1 MFVKIHDKS
10 FNADTHK
17 FMFFQNYILF
27 IVLHCFYPK
36 MGFFQIQLTI
46 TLILKIEWHHPIN
59 AEQRE
64 KYSPKLLSL
73 IQDWS
78 GSEIWYFCG
87 PWLVPVNLVTDSV

>member
-1 MFVKIHDKS
+1 MTKVLMLTPINLCFFKII
-10 FNADTHK
+10 
-17 FMFFQNYILF
+17 YYLLF
-27 IVLHCFYPK
+27 YFCFYPK